1 MNSSI
6 RGPQNPSLRV
16 ELHRETDHNSRFQ
29 YRSSIRQQDIVEEII
44 MKTFCWAFLM
54 AVVAFGTGPVTG
66 NAQDVE
72 VKTVVEGLNNP
83 SGVAI
88 QPETGHVFVAD
99 SGALRVIRIVDE
111 KIEPVI
117 VDFPKD
123 FYGKGPIYDVGP
135 LGLCFLDKDTLVVGG
150 GGKPDG
156 EEELYVFKVPAA
168 GTDPI
173 KVDKTHGEPKTLPAT
188 DDVVGE
194 GNFYG
199 LAKGTQGIYV
209 TCNGDDEKGWISLA
223 TLEGTQLNKFTRK
236 IATKEATKVDAPV
249 AITISPEGYITVG
262 QMGEINIAGDSLLTF
277 YSEEG
282 KMLDNFKT
290 GMHDVTGLAYG
301 PKHGR
306 LFATDFNWQDTDN
319 GGLYKIVGTEDAN
332 RCKTVEIAKLKKA
345 TALAF
350 HPDGDLYITLAG
362 DTSEGSE
369 TPDGKLVMIKGLDV
383 DPEDA
388 E

>member
-1 MNSSI
+1 MSKNFWSVFWVAGI
-6 RGPQNPSLRV
+6 VIACCFTANG
-16 ELHRETDHNSRFQ
+16 
-29 YRSSIRQQDIVEEII
+29 QD
-44 MKTFCWAFLM
+44 A
-54 AVVAFGTGPVTG
+54 
-66 NAQDVE
+66 E

-99 SGALRVIRIVDE
+99 SGALRVIRIVDG

-123 FYGKGPIYDVGP
+123 AYGKGPIYDIGP

-150 GGKPDG
+150 GGSADG
-156 EEELYVFKVPAA
+156 EEKLYLFKVPAA
-168 GTDPI
+168 GAEPI
-173 KVDKTHGEPKTLPAT
+173 KADKTEGDAQMLPP
-188 DDVVGE
+188 DGDIVGE

-199 LAKGTQGIYV
+199 LAKGASGIYV
-209 TCNGDDEKGWISLA
+209 TCNGDDEKGWVSLA
-223 TLEGTQLNKFTRK
+223 QLEGGKLKDFTRK

-249 AITISPEGYITVG
+249 AITISPEGHVTVG
-262 QMGEINIAGDSLLTF
+262 QMGEINTPGDSLLTF
-277 YSEEG
+277 YNEEG

-290 GMHDVTGLAYG
+290 GMHDITGLAYG

-306 LFATDFNWQDTDN
+306 LFATDFNWLDTDN
-319 GGLYKIVGTEDAN
+319 GGLYKIVARDNAN
-332 RCKTVEIAKLKKA
+332 RCEAVEIAKLKKP

-350 HPDGDLYITLAG
+350 TPEGELYITLAG
-362 DTSEGSE
+362 NTSEGSE
-369 TPDGKLVMIKGLDV
+369 KPDGKLVMIKGLDV
-383 DPEDA
+383 DPKDA